1 MSKILNAIKEIAA
14 GMSAS
19 ESYAR
24 CSVAALR
31 PVRCRPPVCAA
42 RALRH
47 VRRPTSGRA
56 SSGMEQQFGDV
67 GGTMLKQPL
76 ESDVGIDLE
85 AIANARRQHDDEV
98 LFEGA
103 LEKLITTHVDGEATQ
118 SWDQRYGRLTRTR
131 LLLSFSQTET
141 VREDIS
147 LEDIDILSS
156 DVAEREESITLN
168 SGLTLG
174 DDGKAP
180 GDRKEE
186 NDTSKVLHG
195 LVWSNCFRIFAAK
208 YRRNYYL
215 RAKSEEERDAWLE
228 AIRDQK
234 QILHEESIRAAQKTL
249 AQKIRPKVKAIVSSV
264 QFQSSVAVL
273 LFCNFL
279 LNIYEVET
287 KADESTKEAYILKI
301 LDYSFTVVYV
311 IELLCNLFAH
321 WWRDFL
327 YNGWSV
333 FDAVC
338 VLSSLIGM
346 LLTAFVGEGMDLS
359 IVRSLRI
366 FKIVRIF
373 SRLKSLQVL
382 RSATAYIVCYFTH
395 VHAPTSPPL
404 TTCCTVAYS
413 DGNHVHTV
421 SAFQHLPHLPGRCCD
436 LCGDGFATLRR
447 QPSGEIRDL
456 YPRCA
461 LAVPGK
467 ASEYQSF

>member
-1 MSKILNAIKEIAA
+1 M
-14 GMSAS
+14 
-19 ESYAR
+19 
-24 CSVAALR
+24 
-31 PVRCRPPVCAA
+31 
-42 RALRH
+42 
-47 VRRPTSGRA
+47 
-56 SSGMEQQFGDV
+56 
-67 GGTMLKQPL
+67 
-76 ESDVGIDLE
+76 
-85 AIANARRQHDDEV
+85 
-98 LFEGA
+98 
-103 LEKLITTHVDGEATQ
+103 
-118 SWDQRYGRLTRTR
+118 WDQRHGRLTRTR

-141 VREDIS
+141 VREDIP
-147 LEDIDILSS
+147 LEDIDILSG
-156 DVAEREESITLN
+156 DVAEREESTTIN

-186 NDTSKVLHG
+186 NDTSKVLQG

-215 RAKSEEERDAWLE
+215 RTKSEEERDAWLE

-234 QILHEESIRAAQKTL
+234 QILHEESIRASQKTL

-287 KADESTKEAYILKI
+287 KADESTKEAHILKI

-421 SAFQHLPHLPGRCCD
+421 SALQHLPHLPGRRCD

-456 YPRCA
+456 YPRCS
-461 LAVPGK
+461 LSVPGK
-467 ASEYQSF
+467 ASEYQSFQAL